1 MKQQG
6 EPFTI
11 RTYGKSELAM
21 IYFPK
26 LSPQSAVQQ
35 LRKWVVANPRLNNMI
50 SPSAHLLMPNQV
62 QAIIEEC
69 GPPEKKVF
77 E

>member
-1 MKQQG
+1 MKQP

-11 RTYGKSELAM
+11 RTYGESELAM

-26 LSPQSAVQQ
+26 LSPKTAVQK
-35 LRKWVVANPRLNNMI
+35 LRGWVVANPRLRKI
-50 SPSAHLLMPNQV
+50 IRPEDHDLKPKQV
-62 QAIIEEC
+62 RAIIEEC
-69 GPPEKKVF
+69 GLPEEKVL